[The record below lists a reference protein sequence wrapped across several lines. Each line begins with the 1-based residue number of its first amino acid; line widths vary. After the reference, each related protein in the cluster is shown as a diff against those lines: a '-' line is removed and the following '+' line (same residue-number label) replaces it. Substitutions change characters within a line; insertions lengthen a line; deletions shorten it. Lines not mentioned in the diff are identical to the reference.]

1 MSTPIK
7 VFHVEDYKIMRDGIK
22 HLLGQDR
29 EIEMVGE
36 AKNAEELMMA
46 LPTTPI
52 DIIILDIFLD
62 SMEDLNTV
70 NGFEICGTVRV
81 NYPNIKIV
89 AHSVYD
95 DADRV
100 ARIIKEGAS
109 GFVSKKSGF
118 EELRHAINL
127 VHRGEVYICSET
139 SRRLKNLNR
148 FLMGIENNL
157 RAKEEIFSIRE
168 REVLEWLAKGKSSRE
183 IADGLFVT
191 ERTIESHRKNMIE
204 KAEVKNTVELIAYA
218 SSLGLLKK

>member
-1 MSTPIK
+1 MNAAIK
-7 VFHVEDYKIMRDGIK
+7 VFHVEDYKIMRDGVK
-22 HLLGQDR
+22 HLLGLDKG
-29 EIEMVGE
+29 IKVVGE
-36 AKNAEELMMA
+36 AKNAEELMDA
-46 LPTTPI
+46 LPSTEI

-81 NYPNIKIV
+81 KYPNIKIV

-100 ARIIKEGAS
+100 ARILKEGAY

-118 EELRHAINL
+118 EELLHAIKV
-127 VHRGEVYICSET
+127 VHNGEVYICSET

-148 FLMGIENNL
+148 FLMGIESNL

-183 IADGLFVT
+183 IADALFVT

-204 KAEVKNTVELIAYA
+204 KAQVKNTVELIAYA